1 MRGGKVATLPAGEPE
16 GLAIVEEIEP
26 SLGAFLWH
34 EAPCQVR
41 YSVPPRPIASTASA
55 CGVHTDAMRACLLP
69 AKLPGKEA
77 LVRLNRTGS
86 TLSLYAFFSLML
98 LGICFFCALPGHH
111 TFNLRRT
118 RALGARMQAALL
130 ASS

>member
-1 MRGGKVATLPAGEPE
+1 MATLPAGEPE

-26 SLGAFLWH
+26 SLGDFLWH
-34 EAPCQVR
+34 EALGELAQVR

-86 TLSLYAFFSLML
+86 TLPSFAFF
-98 LGICFFCALPGHH
+98 FPDA
-111 TFNLRRT
+111 
-118 RALGARMQAALL
+118 
-130 ASS
+130 